1 MGFQKIAG
9 GLIAFSLLS
18 AGTGFFLRGSYPI
31 TPSEQLEQVYP
42 VTVSPLGTVFSY
54 GDHIEEYASSFLEG
68 EIIIGTPVSRMCSGG
83 SIITTVQINQ
93 AFSGKLEAGKQIQVI
108 APYSLLGEMESTY
121 CGYLPMMIGQEYLLN
136 LSKLSGNLYSIR
148 ANELGCYP
156 ASAFS
161 TIELSEDMTLGTDRQ
176 YETVLVLSENYASE
190 VIPASETDGY
200 RQARKDS
207 MQRAEGYLGN

>member
-1 MGFQKIAG
+1 
-9 GLIAFSLLS
+9 
-18 AGTGFFLRGSYPI
+18 
-31 TPSEQLEQVYP
+31 
-42 VTVSPLGTVFSY
+42 
-54 GDHIEEYASSFLEG
+54 
-68 EIIIGTPVSRMCSGG
+68 
-83 SIITTVQINQ
+83 
-93 AFSGKLEAGKQIQVI
+93 
-108 APYSLLGEMESTY
+108 
-121 CGYLPMMIGQEYLLN
+121 MMIGQEYLLN

>member
-108 APYSLLGEMESTY
+108 EPYSLLGEMESTY

-136 LSKLSGNLYSIR
+136 LSK
-148 ANELGCYP
+148 
-156 ASAFS
+156 AS
-161 TIELSEDMTLGTDRQ
+161 TRQ
-176 YETVLVLSENYASE
+176 FWYYRRTMLRKSSLLQKQMDTGRQEKIPCREQKAIWET
-190 VIPASETDGY
+190 ET
-200 RQARKDS
+200 Q
-207 MQRAEGYLGN
+207 